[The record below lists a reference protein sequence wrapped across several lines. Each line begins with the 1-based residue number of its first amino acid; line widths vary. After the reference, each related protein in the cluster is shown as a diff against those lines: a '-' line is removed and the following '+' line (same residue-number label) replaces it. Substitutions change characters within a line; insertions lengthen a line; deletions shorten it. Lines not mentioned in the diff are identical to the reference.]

1 MLKKDKNMEILL
13 NLDVCEGLRS
23 YETYVVSESDKE
35 RIKKKIELD
44 SIKDIDIVDIGPGI
58 SVMAVIVL
66 IAIGG
71 LRLIKLGDEINSGL
85 DGWIKLGKKVKK
97 LFTRNKIVAVDIDVA
112 TAIAIEYISKH
123 KKIVT
128 LEKIQETVVNLAD
141 FTGLLPE
148 NKGLSQKPYNYYIQ
162 VYRINGDD
170 IYVIGIR
177 SDGEVKTIKHFSLNS
192 YGITE
197 ADKNL

>member
-1 MLKKDKNMEILL
+1 MEILL
-13 NLDVCEGLRS
+13 NLDVCEDLACA
-23 YETYVVSESDKE
+23 ETYNISDSDKE
-35 RIKKKIELD
+35 RIKEKLGIDNIE
-44 SIKDIDIVDIGPGI
+44 KVEFVDIGPGI
-58 SVMAVIVL
+58 SIMTVL
-66 IAIGG
+66 IIISLGIHT
-71 LRLIKLGDEINSGL
+71 IKMGSEINDGIE
-85 DGWIKLGKKVKK
+85 GWIKIGKKLKR
-97 LFTRNKIVAVDIDVA
+97 LFSR
-112 TAIAIEYISKH
+112 
-123 KKIVT
+123 KKIVSIDMEGAT
-128 LEKIQETVVNLAD
+128 ALAIEHIAKQKNVVSLEKMQETVVNLAD